1 MLVLICSSVREVAHI
16 DLFHEKR
23 QSDAWRCVCVCVWGG
38 GVLDPDVSSVSKR
51 GKIDSL
57 LIISN
62 RFFKKETYSFIILH
76 TCYVF
81 GQNIFL

>member
-1 MLVLICSSVREVAHI
+1 MEVAHI

-23 QSDAWRCVCVCVWGG
+23 QSDVLGWGEG
-38 GVLDPDVSSVSKR
+38 WVLDPDVSSVSKR

-62 RFFKKETYSFIILH
+62 KFKKKEIYRVYLLPSIL
-76 TCYVF
+76 C
-81 GQNIFL
+81 